1 MVLKTKATAKMRN
14 VLPIIVATAFCSGCG
29 TIVSDQPN
37 ENIYGGIR
45 TDGHWIAD
53 GNVAAIVDAP
63 FSVTADTL
71 FFPFDLYCALNSPAD
86 LVKGWTRHVAY
97 EGIAS
102 VDPPNLKKGE
112 SLHTSYNIDESVI
125 VDYTAYARSV
135 WPKGQG
141 FFISE
146 VDFYED
152 GTGQHAVRIEL
163 EVGLDEYVDYY
174 LFYDKSNQRTKVMRG
189 NPLHHYYKGG
199 C

>member
-1 MVLKTKATAKMRN
+1 MVIGSLMGMLLQLSMPHFHLQPTRCFSRLICI
-14 VLPIIVATAFCSGCG
+14 VLF
-29 TIVSDQPN
+29 
-37 ENIYGGIR
+37 
-45 TDGHWIAD
+45 
-53 GNVAAIVDAP
+53 
-63 FSVTADTL
+63 
-71 FFPFDLYCALNSPAD
+71 NSPAD

-135 WPKGQG
+135 WPKGQD